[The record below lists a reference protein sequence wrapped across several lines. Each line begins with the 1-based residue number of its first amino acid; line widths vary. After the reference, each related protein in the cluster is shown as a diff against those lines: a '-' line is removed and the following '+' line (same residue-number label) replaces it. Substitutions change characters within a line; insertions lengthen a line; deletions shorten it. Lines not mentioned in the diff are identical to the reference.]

1 MAGPVK
7 SPLIDRLI
15 GVVSPQAA
23 LKRASA
29 RAALAVLHRAY
40 DGAGKGRG
48 TAGWRSTKASADAI
62 IGSEVG
68 LLRDRSRDLVRNSA
82 LAAQAVQV
90 LVNNIVGYGIAP
102 RPAGPNKAVNKR
114 ALALWKEWSQ
124 KADYFGHADFNGLT
138 ALAVRMMIESGDA
151 LGLRMMGTVKG
162 SRIPL
167 QVMLREPD
175 HLDEARIVSSASG
188 WCDMGIE
195 YDRTGRRLAYWMF
208 PDHPGGPVQF
218 RMGSR
223 FQSERIPAAQVAHL
237 FERQRMQ
244 NRGVPWVAP
253 SLIAMNDLTDWQ
265 RAEMVRKKLEAC
277 TVGVVFGD
285 DDPPGLAPQASE
297 TALGNAAVMDSF
309 GNPVESFEPGM
320 IAYARGGKSVE
331 FHTPSPTAGIGEWS
345 RVQMHMI
352 AAGFRVPYALMTGDM
367 SQANFSSARV
377 GLNEFRRMVT
387 MMQWLVVIPMFC
399 QPVWD
404 WFVEAC
410 QLAGLLPADAVI
422 PAEWDPPRFEMVN
435 PLQDVQ
441 ADLVE
446 TRAGFASPQQ
456 MIAKR
461 GYDPETVW
469 GEWEQFA
476 AEVDRLKLIFDT
488 DPRKV
493 TKVGQQQQAGNGG
506 GTDGAGPQDGA
517 PSPPANGG

>member
-1 MAGPVK
+1 MAGIGKPGM
-7 SPLIDRLI
+7 IDRLLRT
-15 GVVSPQAA
+15 VAPETAV
-23 LKRASA
+23 R
-29 RAALAVLHRAY
+29 RAAARRALDVIERSY
-40 DGAGKGRG
+40 DGAGQGRG
-48 TAGWRSTKASADAI
+48 TAGWKATKASADAI
-62 IGSEVG
+62 IGSQG
-68 LLRDRSRDLVRNSA
+68 ALLRDRSRDLVRNSA

-102 RPAGPNKAVNKR
+102 RPAGPNKAANKR
-114 ALALWKEWSQ
+114 ALQLWKEWSV

-138 ALAVRMMIESGDA
+138 ALAVRMMVESGDA
-151 LGLRMMGTVKG
+151 LGLRMMGPVKG
-162 SRIPL
+162 ARVPL

-175 HLDEARIVSSASG
+175 HLDEGKVISGPDG

-195 YDRTGRRLAYWMF
+195 YDAKGRRQAYWMY
-208 PDHPGGPVQF
+208 PDHPGGPMRHF
-218 RMGSR
+218 GRP
-223 FQSERIPAAQVAHL
+223 FQSERVPVAQVLHL

-244 NRGVPWVAP
+244 SRGVPWVAP
-253 SLIAMNDLTDWQ
+253 SLIAMNDMADWQ

-285 DDPPGLAPQASE
+285 DETSGGLAPAE
-297 TALGNAAVMDSF
+297 TGPAGVVDAQD
-309 GNPVESFEPGM
+309 NPVESFEPGM
-320 IAYARGGKSVE
+320 IAYARGGKSVQ
-331 FHTPSPTAGIGEWS
+331 FHTPAPTAGVGEWS

-352 AAGFRVPYALMTGDM
+352 AAGYRVPYALMTGDM

-404 WFVEAC
+404 WFIDAC

-441 ADLVE
+441 ADLLE

-469 GEWEQFA
+469 GEWKAFA
-476 AEVDRLKLIFDT
+476 AQVDQDKLIFDT
-488 DPRKV
+488 DPRRV
-493 TKVGQQQQAGNGG
+493 TKVGQQQQQQGG
-506 GTDGAGPQDGA
+506 GDGAAPQDGA
-517 PSPPANGG
+517 DPPPANGA

>member
-1 MAGPVK
+1 MAGQGK
-7 SPLIDRLI
+7 APLIDRLI
-15 GVVSPQAA
+15 GVVAPQAA

-29 RAALAVLHRAY
+29 RAALEVLQRGY

-68 LLRDRSRDLVRNSA
+68 LLRDRSRDLVRNSS

-114 ALALWKEWSQ
+114 AAQLWAEWSR

-151 LGLRMMGTVKG
+151 LALRMVGSVKG
-162 SRIPL
+162 VRIPL

-175 HLDEARIVSSASG
+175 HLDEARMISGPDG

-195 YDRTGRRLAYWMF
+195 YDRGGRRLAYWML
-208 PDHPGGPVQF
+208 PDHPGGPMRNVG
-218 RMGSR
+218 RR

-285 DDPPGLAPQASE
+285 DDTPGLAPTSTQAAE
-297 TALGNAAVMDSF
+297 AAAGAAVLDSF

-469 GEWEQFA
+469 GEWKDFA
-476 AEVDRLKLIFDT
+476 AAVDQMNLSFDS
-488 DPRKV
+488 DPRRM
-493 TKVGQQQQAGNGG
+493 TKVGQQQSDGGAGNG
-506 GTDGAGPQDGA
+506 AAPQDGA

>member
-1 MAGPVK
+1 MASPVK
-7 SPLIDRLI
+7 APLIDRLI
-15 GVVSPQAA
+15 GVVAPQAA

-29 RAALAVLHRAY
+29 RAALDVLQRGY
-40 DGAGKGRG
+40 DGASKGRG

-102 RPAGPNKAVNKR
+102 RPAGSNRAVNKR
-114 ALALWKEWSQ
+114 AAQLWAEWSK

-151 LGLRMMGTVKG
+151 LALRMMGAVKG
-162 SRIPL
+162 SRVPL

-175 HLDEARIVSSASG
+175 HLDEARMISAADG

-195 YDRTGRRLAYWMF
+195 YDQNGRRRAYWMF
-208 PDHPGGPVQF
+208 PDHPGGMV
-218 RMGSR
+218 RNMGRR
-223 FQSERIPAAQVAHL
+223 FQSERVPAAQVAHL

-244 NRGVPWVAP
+244 SRGVPWVAP
-253 SLIAMNDLTDWQ
+253 SLIAMNDMTDWQ

-285 DDPPGLAPQASE
+285 EDPPGLAPQSTDAG
-297 TALGNAAVMDSF
+297 AGGAAVVDSF
-309 GNPVESFEPGM
+309 NNPVESFEPGM
-320 IAYARGGKSVE
+320 IAYARGGKSVQ

-410 QLAGLLPADAVI
+410 QLAGLLPADASI
-422 PAEWDPPRFEMVN
+422 PAEWDTPRFEMVN

-469 GEWEQFA
+469 GEWKDFA
-476 AEVDRLKLIFDT
+476 AAVDEMKLIFDT
-488 DPRKV
+488 DPRRV
-493 TKVGQQQQAGNGG
+493 TKVGQQQQAGSGG
-506 GTDGAGPQDGA
+506 DDGAASQDGA
-517 PSPPANGG
+517 VSPPANGD